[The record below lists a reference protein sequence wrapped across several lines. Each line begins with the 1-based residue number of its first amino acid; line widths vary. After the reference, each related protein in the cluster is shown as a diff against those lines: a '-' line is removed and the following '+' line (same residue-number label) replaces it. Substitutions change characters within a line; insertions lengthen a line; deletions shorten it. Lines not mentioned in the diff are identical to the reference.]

1 LQGELCIGSLTER
14 REQLLRA
21 FENGLPVV
29 IDMSGV
35 SRIDTAGLQ
44 LVLSFVVTMRGEG
57 RGVSYDAVPPI
68 VREAARLAG
77 LGALLGV

>member
-1 LQGELCIGSLTER
+1 LHGECCIESLTER

-21 FENGLPVV
+21 FEDGLPVV

-44 LVLSFVVTMRGEG
+44 LVLSFVVAMRGEG
-57 RGVSYDAVPPI
+57 RRISYDGVSAP

-77 LGALLGV
+77 VGALLGV